1 MIIGLNYLYSH
12 LVPIEPCT
20 NLSDQLIQTPI
31 FANTAM
37 QQFEF
42 GVDPDL
48 DPELA
53 MALKLSMEEEKA
65 RQGGVD
71 VKEDVVMEEMDP
83 ELAKAIQMSMQD
95 NEMSTDEEL
104 QKALEMSM
112 QQDTDMK
119 DSKNKK

>member
-1 MIIGLNYLYSH
+1 MT
-12 LVPIEPCT
+12 IEPCS

-31 FANTAM
+31 FADTNL
-37 QQFEF
+37 QRFEF
-42 GVDPDL
+42 GVDPET

-53 MALKLSMEEEKA
+53 MALKLSMEEENGRTGKSN
-65 RQGGVD
+65 
-71 VKEDVVMEEMDP
+71 DVVMEDVDP

-95 NEMSTDEEL
+95 STMSTDEEL

-119 DSKNKK
+119 DAKDKK